1 MSVEVLEGVVTH
13 EARHD
18 LESFFWLFLYII
30 LKHTKHNHRLGH
42 RAFHHIFGGT
52 EAPMEMCS
60 NAKLASLLFHP
71 PVEVENNAGLTYIL
85 KEFHDL
91 CSRNFAVRTEHVAR
105 PGMTHRDVLDIF
117 NKALTMEWPAAND
130 GPRAFEDETQLNGQS
145 ADQPEDHPQGPGTAD
160 NSEMDGAD
168 IVVTDSSDDE
178 GSTDIEKRCPNVSAA
193 DQGLALLDVGSR
205 IPDTIVHDPI
215 IGEDVHE
222 DVPASGVGQAS
233 GNGSDAPQGL
243 AVHPTLAASQQPP
256 YMNDGKESTTV
267 PSSQANPPS
276 TTRRAPVRGRAQATR
291 RPAGDMSQASNV
303 DRVAT
308 QPGRRYNLRS
318 NSNVATPE
326 SVQPRMTRSQTKAA
340 PQQQDA
346 GMKEP
351 GLGKRTRATRD
362 DAGLLDDGQ
371 SSKRRRTLRQTRER
385 KTPKSGKK

>member
-346 GMKEP
+346 GMKGP

-371 SSKRRRTLRQTRER
+371 SSKRRRT
-385 KTPKSGKK
+385 PKSGKK